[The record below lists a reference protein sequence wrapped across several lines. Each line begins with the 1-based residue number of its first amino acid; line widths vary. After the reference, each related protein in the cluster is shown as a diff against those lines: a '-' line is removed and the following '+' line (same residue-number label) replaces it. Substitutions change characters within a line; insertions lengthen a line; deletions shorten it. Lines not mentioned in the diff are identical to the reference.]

1 MDFFTD
7 PVILVNDNEP
17 RILDSVFNVTGLVS
31 NLFNGTNNALFTYVG
46 GLVLFI
52 VLVGKTPS
60 LTKTAESCLTL
71 EMFRDSSVCPGCLRQ
86 PDLHLLRQ

>member
-17 RILDSVFNVTGLVS
+17 RILDSVFNVTGLVG

-46 GLVLFI
+46 GVVLFI
-52 VLVGKTPS
+52 VLLGK
-60 LTKTAESCLTL
+60 
-71 EMFRDSSVCPGCLRQ
+71 
-86 PDLHLLRQ
+86 

>member
-17 RILDSVFNVTGLVS
+17 RILDSVFNVTGLVG

-46 GLVLFI
+46 GVVLFI
-52 VLVGKTPS
+52 VLVGKTNIPS
-60 LTKTAESCLTL
+60 ALPCLTG
-71 EMFRDSSVCPGCLRQ
+71 EMFRDSTLRPRCLRQ
-86 PDLHLLRQ
+86 PDLHFIRQ

>member
-17 RILDSVFNVTGLVS
+17 RILDSVFNVTGLVN

-52 VLVGKTPS
+52 VLVGKTS
-60 LTKTAESCLTL
+60 KTWTALCCLTI
-71 EMFRDSSVCPGCLRQ
+71 EIFRDRSVCPGCLRQ
-86 PDLHLLRQ
+86 PDIHLVRQ

>member
-17 RILDSVFNVTGLVS
+17 RILDSVFNVTGLVG
-31 NLFNGTNNALFTYVG
+31 NLFNGTNNALFTDVG

-52 VLVGKTPS
+52 VLVGKTAS
-60 LTKTAESCLTL
+60 QTWRALCCLTL
-71 EMFRDSSVCPGCLRQ
+71 EMFRDSPVCPGCLRQ